1 MDTHLHLNSVSQVQK
16 LKVASGKEGLHS
28 FNFYFYFLKKFFLK
42 ESFPCDDSL
51 KLHYASK

>member
-1 MDTHLHLNSVSQVQK
+1 MDTPPAFK
-16 LKVASGKEGLHS
+16 LSKPGTKAESAKWQRGCTVLI
-28 FNFYFYFLKKFFLK
+28 FFFLKKFFLK